1 MYDQFGDRQS
11 AFYDVV
17 NFQQVQEADAKGLK
31 QVIVGKWD
39 AAERLHLNGN
49 IRWNSQD
56 GRFPTSECLEQCS
69 AGTRKA
75 ATSPCCWQCIPCPRG
90 TINPVPGAHSCMEC
104 PRGKRSNEA
113 RTACEDLPLANL
125 EYSTVGGIAV
135 LAFGILGIIATL
147 FIFAVLCRFCN
158 TPIVRACN
166 RKLSLALLGIIQMLL
181 SLVLLNLFKPTDT
194 ICKIIY
200 PWRYITY
207 NLSLS
212 LLLCFAFVCFW
223 CYAVVEAPYKEGD
236 VMLGGLFSVRQLQ
249 ETSENQCGEITKQVA
264 YAEAMIFAIDKINN
278 DSHLLP
284 NITLGYDIRDYC
296 ENITKATQITYELLN
311 EQCYMN
317 TTRSNLGKRFITTLI
332 GPSESSIALVI
343 GGFLKMLNVP
353 GISGTTTSPELSS
366 YNFKHLYRTVPSDT
380 FLAKAVAD
388 IIEHFNWTYVAA
400 VGVDDSFG
408 RHGVWSVIKEAE
420 NRNGSF
426 CVAVTEFI
434 IHSTQNSSIRHI
446 VTKLRRQTNIN
457 VIILWISGVI
467 VRNFFKEVKR
477 QNLSGRVWIPSDI
490 AFTLNENGFLL
501 SDLSPLHG
509 SIAFQPRN
517 FQDKGFKE
525 HMKTLLY
532 NEANKQ
538 DLPEWWSDI
547 RKLMRNC
554 SGSNDNGTHKD
565 RLKELCVQDV
575 VNDMYNSYVPYVIDA
590 VYSVAHAL
598 DISSQETSLTDN
610 DYNMQRL
617 LSKINFVGL
626 TGNIL
631 YDQFGDRQSAFY
643 DVLNIQQVQEADAKR
658 FKQVI
663 VGKWDAAERL
673 HLNGSI
679 RWNSQD
685 GRFPKSEC
693 LEQCSAGTR
702 KTATSPCCWQCVSC
716 PRGTINSVPGAHS
729 CMECPRGKRSNEA
742 RTACEDLPL
751 ANLKYSTV
759 GGIAVLAFGILG
771 IIATLF
777 IFTVMCKFCNTPIV
791 RACNRKLSLALLGI
805 ILLLLSLVLLNLFT
819 PTDTICKIIYPWRYI
834 TYNLSLSLLLCL
846 QIAMSN
852 TVKRFNWTYV
862 AAVGVDDS
870 FGRHGVW
877 LSSDEAR
884 ICVKHLH
891 GVDDIR
897 ADEAIEYNR
906 TIVQSSKCGTGSI
919 LLYNVTKSRRA
930 QSSVQTSI
938 NHGYPQ

>member
-1 MYDQFGDRQS
+1 M
-11 AFYDVV
+11 V
-17 NFQQVQEADAKGLK
+17 L
-31 QVIVGKWD
+31 
-39 AAERLHLNGN
+39 
-49 IRWNSQD
+49 SQ
-56 GRFPTSECLEQCS
+56 
-69 AGTRKA
+69 
-75 ATSPCCWQCIPCPRG
+75 
-90 TINPVPGAHSCMEC
+90 
-104 PRGKRSNEA
+104 
-113 RTACEDLPLANL
+113 
-125 EYSTVGGIAV
+125 
-135 LAFGILGIIATL
+135 
-147 FIFAVLCRFCN
+147 
-158 TPIVRACN
+158 
-166 RKLSLALLGIIQMLL
+166 
-181 SLVLLNLFKPTDT
+181 
-194 ICKIIY
+194 
-200 PWRYITY
+200 
-207 NLSLS
+207 
-212 LLLCFAFVCFW
+212 CFAFVCFW

-834 TYNLSLSLLLCL
+834 TYNLSLSLLLVKVLHISSAFQVPIIPSITITSLTNRMQAVIIISL
-846 QIAMSN
+846 QAFLMVALLPWLLVDPPFMVKHIYPERYTFIKCKAYNVLVGKTMFLLICSYIFFQLLISAFCFFKVRNIPENFSEAKRMAFSMYIFFVSLLAYHTVEFSMDEKYVTVVDCVTTLLSAYGFVCCVFLPKIYIILCRPDLN
-852 TVKRFNWTYV
+852 TSASVRQEVTHF
-862 AAVGVDDS
+862 S
-870 FGRHGVW
+870 FG
-877 LSSDEAR
+877 S
-884 ICVKHLH
+884 
-891 GVDDIR
+891 
-897 ADEAIEYNR
+897 
-906 TIVQSSKCGTGSI
+906 
-919 LLYNVTKSRRA
+919 
-930 QSSVQTSI
+930 SSVRVNPAFNSS
-938 NHGYPQ
+938 NHQGRT